1 MPHFFCVPTLNIPQ
15 SSIMS
20 NEFLDYTVLFFLI
33 FASIVIFYGVIAI
46 HDIPY
51 EIAKKR
57 NHPHLE
63 AIHYAGWVSLFTL
76 HVIWPFLWI
85 WATLWH
91 KENGWGNGNR
101 QTENDNLAKINH
113 YLSQAPD
120 LERRNHELKQELAD
134 LNQQL
139 RHMTERLVQ
148 LEQRQ
153 DAVASDAGHAGD
165 SDKE

>member
-1 MPHFFCVPTLNIPQ
+1 MYNPAMFLLAMDKH
-15 SSIMS
+15 IMS
-20 NEFLDYTVLFFLI
+20 NEFLDYTALFFLI
-33 FASIVIFYGVIAI
+33 FATVVMFYGVIAI

-91 KENGWGNGNR
+91 KENGWGNGNH
-101 QTENDNLAKINH
+101 QAESENLAKLNQYLEKSPEWEKNNDFLRQELIELNKKLH
-113 YLSQAPD
+113 HVSERLSQI
-120 LERRNHELKQELAD
+120 E
-134 LNQQL
+134 QQPP
-139 RHMTERLVQ
+139 VQ
-148 LEQRQ
+148 TTNTPSQTQ
-153 DAVASDAGHAGD
+153 N
-165 SDKE
+165 KE

>member
-1 MPHFFCVPTLNIPQ
+1 MA
-15 SSIMS
+15 
-20 NEFLDYTVLFFLI
+20 LDYLALFFLI
-33 FASIVIFYGVIAI
+33 FASVAIFYAVIAI

-91 KENGWGNGNR
+91 KENGWGNGNH
-101 QTENDNLAKINH
+101 QKDAEALANLAQISK
-113 YLSQAPD
+113 LLPD
-120 LERRNHELKQELAD
+120 LEKQNHQLATEVVELRSQLLD
-134 LNQQL
+134 LQHKL
-139 RHMTERLVQ
+139 TR
-148 LEQRQ
+148 LEQAKQ
-153 DAVASDAGHAGD
+153 G
-165 SDKE
+165 E

>member
-1 MPHFFCVPTLNIPQ
+1 M
-15 SSIMS
+15 
-20 NEFLDYTVLFFLI
+20 LDYLALFFLL
-33 FASIVIFYGVIAI
+33 FASIAIFYAVIAI

-101 QTENDNLAKINH
+101 QKESELLLGIENVTKQLPELEKQNLKLETELAT
-113 YLSQAPD
+113 L
-120 LERRNHELKQELAD
+120 RQELNVLTKKLA
-134 LNQQL
+134 
-139 RHMTERLVQ
+139 Q
-148 LEQRQ
+148 LENKQNKSE
-153 DAVASDAGHAGD
+153 V
-165 SDKE
+165 

>member
-1 MPHFFCVPTLNIPQ
+1 M
-15 SSIMS
+15 
-20 NEFLDYTVLFFLI
+20 LDYLALFFLI
-33 FASIVIFYGVIAI
+33 FASVAIFYAVIAI

-91 KENGWGNGNR
+91 KENGWGNSNR
-101 QTENDNLAKINH
+101 QKETEVLIKIGELTKQLPELEKENQKLAEEVKILRQELH
-113 YLSQAPD
+113 ALSQKVAQ
-120 LERRNHELKQELAD
+120 QE
-134 LNQQL
+134 
-139 RHMTERLVQ
+139 
-148 LEQRQ
+148 
-153 DAVASDAGHAGD
+153 
-165 SDKE
+165 KEVI